1 MDYQVIFDYLIH
13 FKKSELQAHK
23 YIEVN
28 IPHLVRPEVMTS
40 EKEKRL
46 KKIRKEN

>member
-1 MDYQVIFDYLIH
+1 MEYQLIFDYLIY
-13 FKKSELQAHK
+13 FKKSELQAHE

-28 IPHLVRPEVMTS
+28 IPHLVRPEVMIS

-46 KKIRKEN
+46 EQITKES